1 MKHGIGLTS
10 LLIAVASV
18 LLVAY
23 WIQENYVPRPEAE
36 QPSGPFRIPGYRQI
50 AENALREFSNLP
62 AAEQSALRRDLEQ
75 NIVSVES
82 WLDRVRE
89 SGVKVLCLGEDHTD
103 ATRQFLART
112 LFSELGVDTLL
123 LEVTPHRLERITQ
136 ELGWGRERVPL
147 LGADIAEIIRT
158 VRARNPDIELI
169 GIEETQAQRVA
180 RQKYD
185 RRKSRDKSIQNNFW
199 RSFRYGSRQVI
210 LIGALHCTNREQWF
224 YGDTRR
230 LAPRRV
236 ANEMLNIRVVEEHQD
251 GPVEAFVYFL
261 GEIGVRRDD
270 FVIVGSQGLP
280 ALVREWFDLLD
291 LVFED
296 FAVLIVFRSRLQESK
311 YVSRK
316 AGIRSSSQ

>member
-1 MKHGIGLTS
+1 VKHGIGLTS
-10 LLIAVASV
+10 LLIAVASAF
-18 LLVAY
+18 LIAN
-23 WIQENYVPRPEAE
+23 WIQENYVARPEPE
-36 QPSGPFRIPGYRQI
+36 QTSGPFRIPGYRQM

-62 AAEQSALRRDLEQ
+62 VAEQSALRRNLDK
-75 NIVSVES
+75 NIISVAS

-89 SGVKVLCLGEDHTD
+89 SGVKLLCLGEDHAD
-103 ATRQFLART
+103 ATRQFLAQT
-112 LFSELGVDTLL
+112 LFSELDIDALL

-158 VRARNPDIELI
+158 VRARNPDVELI
-169 GIEETQAQRVA
+169 GIEETQTQRIA

-185 RRKSRDKSIQNNFW
+185 RRRPRDESIQNNFW
-199 RSFRYGSRQVI
+199 RSFRYGQRQVI

-261 GEIGVRRDD
+261 GEIGVPRDD
-270 FVIVGSQGLP
+270 FVIVGSQALP
-280 ALVREWFDLLD
+280 APVREWFDLLD
-291 LVFED
+291 LALED
-296 FAVLIVFRSRLQESK
+296 FAALIVFRSRLQESD
-311 YVSRK
+311 
-316 AGIRSSSQ
+316 G